1 MAKFRNLTMLLE
13 GEGKVREK
21 RGTKARGTGLGPKCL
36 GPLEND
42 KLSFRLNFPTNTC
55 LSGNFPWS

>member
-21 RGTKARGTGLGPKCL
+21 RGTRARGTGLGPTCL
-36 GPLEND
+36 GPLENH
-42 KLSFRLNFPTNTC
+42 
-55 LSGNFPWS
+55 